1 MLATGSPRELLER
14 SKDPRIIRFLTRGE
28 REA

>member
-1 MLATGSPRELLER
+1 MIASGNPKELLQS